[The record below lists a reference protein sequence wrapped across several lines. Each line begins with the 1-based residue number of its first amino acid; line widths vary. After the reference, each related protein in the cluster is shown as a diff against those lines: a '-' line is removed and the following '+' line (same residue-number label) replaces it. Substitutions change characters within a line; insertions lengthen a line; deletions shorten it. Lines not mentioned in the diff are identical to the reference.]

1 MVAQG
6 SRGIPES
13 AAPRKAVE
21 VTTLGR
27 FAIIGRGADAESGTG
42 RPLTLLKLIIAL
54 GGHAVP
60 AAQVSDALWPDADGH
75 AGHRALIT
83 NLQRLRRIIGPDAVT
98 FQSGRLS
105 LDAER
110 CDVDA
115 LRLPGHLDGIA
126 AASEPQSILRHAGAV
141 LGLYRG
147 RFLPGEFDPPEIIST
162 RTRLHARVVH
172 GIVGAGERLV
182 RHGRIDESIDLLRE
196 ALGIDDRAEALYRT
210 LMRAYAQS
218 ARWSDGIE
226 AYTRCSESLR
236 EFHGVSPSPETVQ
249 LYRTCRDRGRPVD
262 ERARAGPSGNVAMRE
277 EQRLVTAALLAM
289 PPSPPRPGDGRDGV
303 RGTDAQRRVEEI
315 VARYG
320 GAVHDSSADAVLAV
334 FGAPTAHENDAERA
348 VRACW
353 TLVHDGGAGSP
364 AATRAA
370 VASGLAITHPA
381 SNGAT
386 LRLDGEPLQEVRR
399 LLALAAPAQVVI
411 GPATQMRVADY
422 FRCEP
427 AHGADAAA
435 SPVGWRVTGET
446 GIGSHFAA
454 SKARGLAPFLGRQD
468 ELARLR
474 LSLRRAL
481 AGEGGVVVVS
491 GEPGIGKSRLLHEF
505 TAAVD
510 PRETA
515 VVEAGCRAY
524 GERTPYDPFIQALR
538 ALFALDATALPDQQA
553 RHVAGRMRELDP
565 ELARYTPYCQRL
577 LSLPPSGTGDA
588 APLAAGVTL
597 RRLTKEAIGAL
608 IAQTSRAR
616 ALLLVLED
624 WHWSDEASD
633 EVLRYLQALVPS
645 HRMLIV
651 LTHRP
656 ATPLHG
662 LDAARPDLVRLGPL
676 ADDDSFDLVRNRLG
690 AANVPERLARLVQQ
704 RAGGN
709 PFFIEEICN
718 GLRLDAAALAE
729 GWPGTEDVAI
739 PETIQ
744 GMIRNRLDDLER
756 GAREAALSAAVIGR
770 DFSLR
775 LLLEVHDDREGL
787 EDDLDRLK
795 ARDLIHQTGVLPE
808 VWYRFK
814 HALTQVV
821 AYEALSPARRR
832 ALHERAGRAIERLYA
847 GRIDEHVESLAR
859 HFASAADAE
868 RAVQYLE
875 QAGDKAARAHAI
887 AAAVGHYR
895 QAIELLDARAPT
907 PQVMRGRID
916 VSCKWAEATHYVS
929 AHESLGVLGRSLTL
943 ARRVASPA
951 REARVLYW
959 IGRTHHLLDK
969 PADALPCFRRALA
982 RTLARRGSI
991 APKIHACI
999 GRAMFIAGDLPEA
1012 VRELELALSGLDL
1025 AHEPAETCYSTSY
1038 LALALSQQGAFE
1050 RSFALHERALS
1061 LAREAGD
1068 RTQEVSAML
1077 RVAISRVAMG
1087 DWTTAIDVARGTA
1100 EMAER
1105 LEHPMTTGWAL
1116 FHEGQARFMLGE
1128 TDAGMAQCERGLR
1141 MVEGSGAHLG
1151 FSIFLASLA
1160 NLHALAGDHDR
1171 AIEIAARALEHR
1183 RGGARLGLYYAHHAL
1198 ALVAEHRPPGD
1209 VQLAR
1214 SRLAFA
1220 HRLALASGAWPAVA
1234 IGRLRKA
1241 EMDFRHGAPD
1251 LARAALREARGRF
1264 ESLGMAWW
1272 LNQARR
1278 LEADLPAR

>member
-1 MVAQG
+1 MVAHG

-13 AAPRKAVE
+13 SAPRTAVE
-21 VTTLGR
+21 VATLGR
-27 FAIIGRGADAESGTG
+27 FAIMGRGVGAEPGTG

-54 GGHAVP
+54 GGRAVS

-83 NLQRLRRIIGPDAVT
+83 NLQRLRRVIGPDAVA
-98 FQSGRLS
+98 FQGGRLS

-172 GIVGAGERLV
+172 GIVAAGERLI
-182 RHGRIDESIDLLRE
+182 RHGRIDESIELLRE
-196 ALGIDDRAEALYRT
+196 GLGIDDRAEALYRT

-262 ERARAGPSGNVAMRE
+262 ERARAGPSGYGAMRE
-277 EQRLVTAALLAM
+277 EQRPITAALLA
-289 PPSPPRPGDGRDGV
+289 V
-303 RGTDAQRRVEEI
+303 ARGTDAQRRIEEI
-315 VARYG
+315 VTRYG

-334 FGAPTAHENDAERA
+334 FGAPTAHEDDAERA

-353 TLVHDGGAGSP
+353 TLVHDSGAGSP

-370 VASGLAITHPA
+370 IASGLAIAHPA

-399 LLALAAPAQVVI
+399 LVALAAPAQVVI

-435 SPVGWRVTGET
+435 SPEGWRVTGET

-474 LSLRRAL
+474 LGLRRAL
-481 AGEGGVVVVS
+481 AGEGGVTVVS

-505 TAAVD
+505 AAAVD

-538 ALFALDATALPDQQA
+538 ALLALDATAPPDQQA
-553 RHVAGRMRELDP
+553 RRVAERMRELDP
-565 ELARYTPYCQRL
+565 ELARYTPYCERL
-577 LSLPPSGTGDA
+577 LSLPPSATGDA
-588 APLAAGVTL
+588 APLATGVTL

-608 IAQTSRAR
+608 IAQASRAR
-616 ALLLVLED
+616 PLLLVLED

-633 EVLRYLQALVPS
+633 EVLRHLQALVPS
-645 HRMLIV
+645 HRVLIV

-656 ATPLHG
+656 ATPLQG
-662 LDAARPDLVRLGPL
+662 LDAARLDLVRLGPL

-718 GLRLDAAALAE
+718 GLRLDAAAPAE

-756 GAREAALSAAVIGR
+756 GARAAALSAAVIGR

-832 ALHERAGRAIERLYA
+832 ALHERAGSAIERLHA

-859 HFASAADAE
+859 HFAAAADAE
-868 RAVQYLE
+868 RAVKYLE

-887 AAAVGHYR
+887 AAAIGHYR
-895 QAIELLDARAPT
+895 QAIELLDACAPT

-982 RTLARRGSI
+982 RTPAGRGGGI
-991 APKIHACI
+991 APQIQACI

-1025 AHEPAETCYSTSY
+1025 AREPAEICYSMSF

-1100 EMAER
+1100 EMAGR
-1105 LEHPMTTGWAL
+1105 LELPMTTGWAL
-1116 FHEGQARFMLGE
+1116 FQEGEARFMLGE

-1160 NLHALAGDHDR
+1160 NLHALAGDYER
-1171 AIEIAARALEHR
+1171 AIEIVGRALAHR

-1272 LNQARR
+1272 LSQARR